1 MRYATK
7 HGRWILPL
15 AGAVAA
21 ASSLASA
28 DDADHAGT
36 KITIEQLE
44 ARSIV
49 ALEHKGPYWTVRR
62 KLNDVVA
69 YMKKRGH
76 AGPLIIRYGADPT
89 GPQAASLSSLVGFIT
104 DGDFEP
110 EAPFRRVELPAEQ
123 VATETLAPGSGF
135 SPRKFEALTK
145 WANEHGYEPAGPMAE
160 LYYNTV
166 DTAEAQAA
174 RRKVVLQVVVKQR
187 PGGPSSKVGPTH
199 AEQPPATQP
208 ASKAPALAKPTTS
221 HVSQGAKQT
230 AQPASPPEPAKQVA
244 VVQKPVA
251 PEAGGTAPATK
262 QPVDTKPKADSSPVS
277 PSPAAQPP
285 PKPAAPADDGS
296 KTIKELLESGR
307 IDAVVDRV
315 LPADRAIP
323 ETNQIWLG
331 QVVFRV
337 KAAAKG
343 MDRVYPGK
351 GKTLRDFSEAL
362 QRRFDAV
369 SKLRSKNSTE
379 QAVVRVDPE
388 HRAHASKRQRELLMR
403 LDRFLARIAFQTIP
417 ASSVV
422 SDLGTL
428 VGEVDQEIDSWYGP
442 TAAKPDKKSGN

>member
-1 MRYATK
+1 VRQATK
-7 HGRWILPL
+7 DRRLILPL
-15 AGAVAA
+15 VGAIAA
-21 ASSLASA
+21 ASSLAA
-28 DDADHAGT
+28 TAAADHAGGT
-36 KITIEQLE
+36 ITIEQLE
-44 ARSIV
+44 ARAIV

-62 KLNDVVA
+62 QLNDVVA

-123 VATETLAPGSGF
+123 VATETLAAGSAF

-145 WANEHGYEPAGPMAE
+145 WANEHGYESTGPMAE

-166 DTAEAQAA
+166 GAAETQAGP
-174 RRKVVLQVVVKQR
+174 RKVVLQVVVKSR
-187 PGGPSSKVGPTH
+187 PGGPSSKIGPTH
-199 AEQPPATQP
+199 TEPPTATQP
-208 ASKAPALAKPTTS
+208 ATKEPVVAKTATP
-221 HVSQGAKQT
+221 HVSQGEDQA
-230 AQPASPPEPAKQVA
+230 AHPASPPEPAKQVA
-244 VVQKPVA
+244 VIRKPVVS
-251 PEAGGTAPATK
+251 EAAGTAPATR
-262 QPVDTKPKADSSPVS
+262 QPVGTTPKADSS
-277 PSPAAQPP
+277 P

-296 KTIKELLESGR
+296 KTIKELLESGQV
-307 IDAVVDRV
+307 DAVVDRL

-323 ETNQIWLG
+323 EANQIWLG

-351 GKTLRDFSEAL
+351 GKTLQEFSEAL
-362 QRRFDAV
+362 QRRFNAV
-369 SKLRSKNSTE
+369 SKLRSPHSTDE
-379 QAVVRVDPE
+379 AVVRVDPE
-388 HRAHASKRQRELLMR
+388 HRARASRRQRELLMR

-417 ASSVV
+417 ASGVV
-422 SDLGTL
+422 PEVGTL

-442 TAAKPDKKSGN
+442 TAAKPDKTSGN